1 MKILKY
7 KSFLEK
13 YEEPEG
19 QGGPEEAQ
27 AEPDFRKIGVPGTN
41 WNLEE
46 FEKKLGTPITYYEL
60 SEDGKQVTEINGRPI
75 ADVLKQ
81 EFPENE
87 EDIEQWVY
95 LNRGGEEF

>member
-7 KSFLEK
+7 QSFLENIQ
-13 YEEPEG
+13 EEPEM
-19 QGGPEEAQ
+19 EA
-27 AEPDFRKIGVPGTN
+27 DFRQIMVPGTN
-41 WNLEE
+41 WSLDE
-46 FEKKLGTPITYYEL
+46 FEKKLGTPITQYEL

-81 EFPENE
+81 EFPEDE

>member
-1 MKILKY
+1 MIVKILKY
-7 KSFLEK
+7 QSFLENIQ
-13 YEEPEG
+13 EEPEM
-19 QGGPEEAQ
+19 EAN
-27 AEPDFRKIGVPGTN
+27 FREIMVPGTAM
-41 WNLEE
+41 NLDE

>member
-7 KSFLEK
+7 QSFLENIQ
-13 YEEPEG
+13 EEPEM
-19 QGGPEEAQ
+19 EAN
-27 AEPDFRKIGVPGTN
+27 FREIMVPGTAM
-41 WNLEE
+41 NLDE

>member
-7 KSFLEK
+7 QSFLENIQ
-13 YEEPEG
+13 EEPEM
-19 QGGPEEAQ
+19 EAN
-27 AEPDFRKIGVPGTN
+27 FREIMVPGTAM
-41 WNLEE
+41 NLDE

-81 EFPENE
+81 EFPEEE
-87 EDIEQWVY
+87 EDIELWVY

>member
-7 KSFLEK
+7 QSFLENIQ
-13 YEEPEG
+13 EEPEM
-19 QGGPEEAQ
+19 EANFK
-27 AEPDFRKIGVPGTN
+27 EIMVPGTDM
-41 WNLEE
+41 NLDE
-46 FEKKLGTPITYYEL
+46 FEKKLGTPINYYEL

-87 EDIEQWVY
+87 EDIELWVY